1 RGYLTTQFYTAIID
15 HSTPDDNMLIGGL
28 QDNGNFFV
36 NSDDPTAPWRQ
47 TVNGDGSFGAVAPG
61 KAYYILSIQ
70 QGRVAKCS
78 LDAAGNVLAFRR
90 IDPIGP
96 LKDDYEFINPLALDP
111 NDANVLYLPAGR
123 KVYRQNELGA
133 ISLTGEWD
141 SISQGWVQYPD
152 TLTPAQGTF
161 TAIAVSQ
168 SNPAHRMY
176 LGTSNNKLF
185 KVDNAHTG
193 QPSFTSIT
201 PPLAGTAGYIN
212 CIAID
217 PDNADDIVIVYS
229 NYKVYSLFRSLNGGQ
244 NWIKVGGN
252 LEGSVGGTG
261 AGPSLRWLSI
271 LPYPN
276 GAKKY
281 FCGTSVGLFS
291 ADTLKLHA
299 AGQAGTLWTLEGPNE
314 IGSTVVD
321 FVDVRPSDGLVVA
334 ATHGNG
340 MFSANFL
347 QNSAQHQP
355 VQQHSVSVSP
365 NPANAY
371 AVFDVQGNAGKKFDI
386 RLYDLQGRLV
396 RQIQTDNSRQ
406 RVETGDL
413 PNGVYVYGIQG
424 VGWSKSGKLIVGH

>member
-1 RGYLTTQFYTAIID
+1 
-15 HSTPDDNMLIGGL
+15 M
-28 QDNGNFFV
+28 
-36 NSDDPTAPWRQ
+36 
-47 TVNGDGSFGAVAPG
+47 
-61 KAYYILSIQ
+61 
-70 QGRVAKCS
+70 
-78 LDAAGNVLAFRR
+78 
-90 IDPIGP
+90 
-96 LKDDYEFINPLALDP
+96 
-111 NDANVLYLPAGR
+111 
-123 KVYRQNELGA
+123 
-133 ISLTGEWD
+133 
-141 SISQGWVQYPD
+141 
-152 TLTPAQGTF
+152 
-161 TAIAVSQ
+161 
-168 SNPAHRMY
+168 
-176 LGTSNNKLF
+176 
-185 KVDNAHTG
+185 
-193 QPSFTSIT
+193 
-201 PPLAGTAGYIN
+201 
-212 CIAID
+212 
-217 PDNADDIVIVYS
+217 
-229 NYKVYSLFRSLNGGQ
+229 
-244 NWIKVGGN
+244 
-252 LEGSVGGTG
+252 
-261 AGPSLRWLSI
+261 
-271 LPYPN
+271 PYPN